1 MDEKFTKRYES
12 FRNSLASLTEA
23 KQRDMEDSF
32 VLSGTSAKFSITF
45 DLGWKVM
52 KDILVQYCD
61 LQQEAKDIRKRI
73 EKTQARLNKIQR
85 GGTVLD
91 SVSGTRA
98 DGTIGSI
105 RIEGFPFGDFNKQWE
120 HLNRYAESLSAA
132 EAKLLEQ
139 AAEVE
144 QYIRTIEDSRMRR
157 IIQYRVIDGLSW
169 YEVADRIGGKATS
182 ESCRKYFER
191 FLGKC

>member
-1 MDEKFTKRYES
+1 MRGNEKQWQGEARWGRTKQGHGTVTPGNEHTIES
-12 FRNSLASLTEA
+12 KR
-23 KQRDMEDSF
+23 RDN
-32 VLSGTSAKFSITF
+32 LR
-45 DLGWKVM
+45 

-73 EKTQARLNKIQR
+73 EKMQARLNRIQR

-105 RIEGFPFGDFNKQWE
+105 WIEGFPFGDFNKQWE

-191 FLGKC
+191 FLEKC

>member
-1 MDEKFTKRYES
+1 MRGNEKQWQGEARWGRTKQGHGTVTPGNEHTIES
-12 FRNSLASLTEA
+12 KR
-23 KQRDMEDSF
+23 RDN
-32 VLSGTSAKFSITF
+32 LR
-45 DLGWKVM
+45 

-73 EKTQARLNKIQR
+73 EKTQARLNRIQK

-132 EAKLLEQ
+132 EIKLLEQ
-139 AAEVE
+139 AAEADLSARFWRKDWQSLQTFWNKCDGTAMGCRAGQWQSIDWRRGAKAE
-144 QYIRTIEDSRMRR
+144 HGSR
-157 IIQYRVIDGLSW
+157 V
-169 YEVADRIGGKATS
+169 
-182 ESCRKYFER
+182 
-191 FLGKC
+191 

>member
-1 MDEKFTKRYES
+1 MRGNEKQWQGEARWGRTKQGHGTVTPGNEHTIES
-12 FRNSLASLTEA
+12 KR
-23 KQRDMEDSF
+23 RDN
-32 VLSGTSAKFSITF
+32 LR
-45 DLGWKVM
+45 

-73 EKTQARLNKIQR
+73 EKTQARLNRIQK

-105 RIEGFPFGDFNKQWE
+105 RIERFPFGDFNKQWE

-139 AAEVE
+139 TAEVE

-191 FLGKC
+191 FLEKC